1 MTEIYYLFTLVVM
14 ATGNVCKTYEN
25 TNKSPKWMFSFKFS
39 NTFQEAELK
48 CLG

>member
-1 MTEIYYLFTLVVM
+1 M
-14 ATGNVCKTYEN
+14 ATGNVCISRKNCKTYEN
-25 TNKSPKWMFSFKFS
+25 TNKSPKLMFSFKFS